1 MVNEFQEILNL
12 KWGPIKYEKISFGG
26 SLKMTNHDFPYSIS
40 EDEFMFLKNLI
51 IENNLKNGFE
61 CATGFGVSSV
71 AIGLG
76 MKETNGKLVTMD
88 AYVEEHVNHPHSY
101 RNSIPNSYKDMD
113 GYKSAS
119 YLIEHFRLKD
129 TVFSEVGWSPTDIK
143 KSISKHITEKL
154 DFVFLD
160 SGHFPE
166 QLIKEIDTIF
176 DLLSN
181 NFIIAFHD
189 TYPNL
194 FNYDVVNYIENK
206 LGAKIENGVQ
216 YPRGENLTILKK
228 QK

>member
-26 SLKMTNHDFPYSIS
+26 NLKMTNHDFPYSIT
-40 EDEFMFLKNLI
+40 EDEFFFLKNLI

-61 CATGFGVSSV
+61 CATGFGVSST

-76 MKETNGKLVTMD
+76 MKETNGKLITMD
-88 AYVEEHVNHPHSY
+88 AYVEEYVNHPHSY
-101 RNSIPNSYKDMD
+101 RNSAPISHKDMD
-113 GYKSAS
+113 GYKSVS

-129 TVFSEVGWSPTDIK
+129 NVFPEVGWSPLDINK
-143 KSISKHITEKL
+143 CVSKHTNEKL

-176 DLLSN
+176 DLLSERY
-181 NFIIAFHD
+181 IIAFHD

-194 FNYDVVNYIENK
+194 FSFDVVNYIQNK
-206 LGAKIENGVQ
+206 LGGKIENGVQ

-228 QK
+228 

>member
-1 MVNEFQEILNL
+1 MSNEFQEILNL
-12 KWGPIKYEKISFGG
+12 KWGPIKYEKISFGV
-26 SLKMTNHDFPYSIS
+26 SLKMTNHDFPYSIT
-40 EDEFMFLKNLI
+40 EDEFIFLKNLI

-88 AYVEEHVNHPHSY
+88 AYVEEYVNHPNSY
-101 RNSIPNSYKDMD
+101 ENLIPNTYKEMD

-129 TVFSEVGWSPTDIK
+129 TVFPEVGWSPIDIS
-143 KSISKHITEKL
+143 KSVSKHITEKL

-166 QLIKEIDTIF
+166 QLIKEVDVIF
-176 DLLSN
+176 DLLST

-189 TYPNL
+189 TYPN
-194 FNYDVVNYIENK
+194 FFTYDVVNYIQNK

-228 QK
+228 